1 MVVMGER
8 MVRTP
13 SVHERMQLSLFDE
26 SNYLNFDQRYR
37 RK

>member
-1 MVVMGER
+1 MYALAD
-8 MVRTP
+8 TP
-13 SVHERMQLSLFDE
+13 FVHERMQFSLFDE

>member
-1 MVVMGER
+1 MMQSLAG
-8 MVRTP
+8 TP
-13 SVHERMQLSLFDE
+13 SVHERMKFSLFDE